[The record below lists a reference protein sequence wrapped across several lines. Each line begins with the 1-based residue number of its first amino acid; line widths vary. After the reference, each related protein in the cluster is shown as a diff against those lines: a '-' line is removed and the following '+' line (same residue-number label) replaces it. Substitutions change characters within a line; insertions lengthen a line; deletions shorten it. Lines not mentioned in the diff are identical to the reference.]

1 VARQVWR
8 AFCRHGTNFIGCRRG
23 RGTSLINGRYIV
35 PVDEARKGHWRSI
48 AMQFVSEPEI
58 CHGAE
63 CLLGATVR
71 VRVPNLL
78 RVLVSGSESCKKYD
92 KQLTLIVRVMHR
104 RSHFY

>member
-1 VARQVWR
+1 MCPQVEARRGEFPVESTGQVWR
-8 AFCRHGTNFIGCRRG
+8 GF
-23 RGTSLINGRYIV
+23 
-35 PVDEARKGHWRSI
+35 W
-48 AMQFVSEPEI
+48 